1 MTGVIKKVKLFYLFE
16 KNFLS
21 KQINFKRFFL
31 LHIVEILIIL
41 VWKRVVGRVEGARH
55 PPRLPDVRTLF
66 PKRPD
71 ATQLSANQRSRTQ

>member
-1 MTGVIKKVKLFYLFE
+1 MVSFLFVRK

-31 LHIVEILIIL
+31 WHIVEILIIL

-71 ATQLSANQRSRTQ
+71 ATLLSANQRSATP